1 MSSSKC
7 VPLSNTP
14 IYIDHESLKVLVAK
28 LDSCQVCPGH
38 PDPNFVEMV
47 LSKKGKLTS
56 KNGKDI
62 VATVD
67 LAAPVQLNGEV
78 HTQTVRSKS
87 CEILTNETKCAQ
99 CVNYRDTLRKLF
111 HRWKKR
117 MNTSPGKNTA
127 STSHT
132 NLRYLNTPKKS
143 QRYRKLKVRSDTA
156 ERKVNKMMDQLTEKN
171 GVELEEGMH
180 DDLQSIMND
189 IYDQ

>member
-1 MSSSKC
+1 
-7 VPLSNTP
+7 
-14 IYIDHESLKVLVAK
+14 
-28 LDSCQVCPGH
+28 
-38 PDPNFVEMV
+38 
-47 LSKKGKLTS
+47 
-56 KNGKDI
+56 
-62 VATVD
+62 
-67 LAAPVQLNGEV
+67 
-78 HTQTVRSKS
+78 
-87 CEILTNETKCAQ
+87 
-99 CVNYRDTLRKLF
+99 
-111 HRWKKR
+111 